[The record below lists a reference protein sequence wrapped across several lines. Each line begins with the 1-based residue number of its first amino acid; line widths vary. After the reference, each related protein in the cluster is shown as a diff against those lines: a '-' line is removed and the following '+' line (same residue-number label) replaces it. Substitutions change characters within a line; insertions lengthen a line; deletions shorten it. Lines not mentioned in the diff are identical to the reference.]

1 MSDFNRISAAV
12 RSFGDL
18 FGNLA
23 DLFGKELRLAQSE
36 LKHGLANLTQAAV
49 LFVATGII
57 ALFAVLLLLVGIV
70 HLIASFGL
78 ALHWSYMLVAL
89 ALLVIAAIIFF
100 TARAKASADNLI
112 PKRTLVQLSETARTL
127 KEQIR

>member
-1 MSDFNRISAAV
+1 MTEFSRITAAA
-12 RSFGDL
+12 RTFSDL
-18 FGNLA
+18 FGDLA

-36 LKHGLANLTQAAV
+36 LKHGIANLTQAAV
-49 LFVATGII
+49 LFVATGVV

-78 ALHWSYMLVAL
+78 ALHWSYLLVAL
-89 ALLVIAAIIFF
+89 ALLVIAAIAFF
-100 TARAKASADNLI
+100 AARAKASADNLV
-112 PKRTLVQLSETARTL
+112 PRRTLVQLSETARTL

>member
-1 MSDFNRISAAV
+1 MSDFHRISAAL

-18 FGNLA
+18 FGDVT

-36 LKHGLANLTQAAV
+36 LKHGLSNLTQAAV
-49 LFVATGII
+49 LFVVTGII

-78 ALHWSYMLVAL
+78 ALHWSYLLVAL
-89 ALLVIAAIIFF
+89 ALFVIAAIIFF
-100 TARAKASADNLI
+100 AARAKASADNLV
-112 PKRTLVQLSETARTL
+112 PRRTLVQLSETARTL